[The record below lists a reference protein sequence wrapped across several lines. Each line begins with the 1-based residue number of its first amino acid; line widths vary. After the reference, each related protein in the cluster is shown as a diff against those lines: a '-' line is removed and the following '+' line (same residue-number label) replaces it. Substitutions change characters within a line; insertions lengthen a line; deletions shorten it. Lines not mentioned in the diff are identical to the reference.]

1 MLKNQDTTE
10 QIQGVVERITY
21 HHPETGFAVLRVHS
35 KQYRDQITVL
45 ATVLHISVGEQIN
58 CVGCWEHNKKH
69 GLQFKA
75 QTLNII
81 RPTTLEGIEKYLA
94 SGMVKG
100 IGAHYASKLVRA
112 FGDAVFDV
120 IENHPE
126 RLLELEGV
134 GKKRQLQMISAI
146 KEQHAVR
153 DIMTFLQSHGIG
165 TARAMRIYQRYGDQA
180 VARISAN
187 PYCLIQDLPGVG
199 FKTADTLAL
208 TLGIARHAPAR
219 AQAGI
224 HHVLQM
230 LCNKG
235 HCAVSVEQLHE
246 ECERLLEIDADTIM
260 QALHAEI
267 AENHLI
273 LEDINDV
280 PCIFSTFHRHAEESV
295 AYDLHRIMQG
305 EVPWGDI
312 NCDQALP
319 WVESKTNIQ
328 LSPSQQEA
336 IATVL
341 QHKLAIITGGPG
353 VGKTTIVNSLLKIVH
368 ANGVGVSLCA
378 PTGRAAKR
386 LTETTGLQAK
396 TIHRMLGIDPTN
408 FSFKHD
414 RENPLTMD
422 VVIVDETSMLDL
434 SLLYHLLKAIPDYAA
449 LIFVGDVDQLP
460 SVGPGAVL
468 SDMIRAGCI
477 PTVKLTEIFRQAAHS
492 HIIMNAHRINRGE
505 LPEANTP
512 THSDFYTIYTQD
524 AEETHDQVIALVA
537 ERLPQFMQCDPV
549 MDIQVLSPMNRG
561 GLGTITLNSALQQ
574 RLNQSLASNIV
585 RHSLTLALGDKVIQ
599 TVNNYDKDIYNG
611 DIGYVTHI
619 NSHTKEVKITFDQRV
634 ISYEWEDLDE
644 VNLAY
649 AISIHKSQGSEFPVV
664 VIPITMQHHV
674 LLARNLLY
682 TGVTRGKNLVVLV
695 GEKRAI
701 RRAID
706 HHEANQRLTNLTA
719 RIVKACGQPL

>member
-1 MLKNQDTTE
+1 MLKDQDVVE
-10 QIQGVVERITY
+10 HIQGIVERITY

-35 KQYRDQITVL
+35 KAYRDQITVL
-45 ATVLHISVGEQIN
+45 ATVIHISVGEQIH
-58 CVGCWEHNKKH
+58 CEGTWEHNKKH

-75 QTLNII
+75 HTLRII
-81 RPTTLEGIEKYLA
+81 RPTTLDGIQKYLA

-112 FGDAVFDV
+112 FGESVFDV
-120 IENHPE
+120 IEKHPE
-126 RLLELEGV
+126 RLLELPGV

-146 KEQHAVR
+146 KEQHAIR

-165 TARAMRIYQRYGDQA
+165 TARAMRIYKRYGDQA
-180 VARISAN
+180 VERISAN
-187 PYCLIQDLPGVG
+187 PYCLIHDLPGVG

-208 TLGIARHAPAR
+208 KLGVARHAPAR

-224 HHVLQM
+224 HHVLQL

-235 HCAVSVEQLHE
+235 HCAVSVEQLIS
-246 ECERLLEIDADTIM
+246 ECERLLEIDASIVTT
-260 QALHAEI
+260 ALQAEI
-267 AENHLI
+267 SANQLV
-273 LEDINDV
+273 LEDIGCT
-280 PCIFSTFHRHAEESV
+280 PCIFPTMYRHAEESV
-295 AYDLHRIMQG
+295 AYDLRRLMQG
-305 EVPWGDI
+305 DVPWGDI
-312 NCDQALP
+312 NFDQALP
-319 WVESKTNIQ
+319 WVEIKTGIN
-328 LSPSQQEA
+328 LSPSQQQA
-336 IATVL
+336 ITTVL
-341 QHKLAIITGGPG
+341 RHKLAIITGGPG
-353 VGKTTIVNSLLKIVH
+353 VGKTTIVNSILKIIH

-386 LTETTGLQAK
+386 LTETTGLCAK
-396 TIHRMLGIDPTN
+396 TIHRLLGIDPTN
-408 FSFKHD
+408 FSFVHN
-414 RENPLTMD
+414 RENPLAMD

-434 SLLYHLLKAIPDYAA
+434 ILLHHLLKAIPDRAA

-468 SDMIRAGCI
+468 NDMIQAGCI
-477 PTVKLTEIFRQAAHS
+477 PTVKLTEIFRQAANS

-505 LPEANTP
+505 LPQPNTLAN
-512 THSDFYTIYTQD
+512 SDFYTIYTQS
-524 AEETHDQVIALVA
+524 AEETHDQIITLVA

-549 MDIQVLSPMNRG
+549 TDIQVLSPMNRG
-561 GLGTITLNSALQQ
+561 GLGTITLNIALQQ
-574 RLNQSLASNIV
+574 TLNKSMGAKIERQ
-585 RHSLTLALGDKVIQ
+585 SLTLALGDKVIQ

-619 NSHTKEVKITFDQRV
+619 NHYSKEVKITYDQRV
-634 ISYEWEDLDE
+634 ISYALEDLDE
-644 VNLAY
+644 VSLAY
-649 AISIHKSQGSEFPVV
+649 AISIHKSQGSEFPIV

-701 RRAID
+701 SKAID
-706 HHEANQRLTNLTA
+706 HHEANQRLTKLSDRIATA
-719 RIVKACGQPL
+719 FTDS